1 MTARQTENGPKHYF
15 DESRQNLLGWLI
27 KVELWHN
34 AANYT
39 NIEPMICSS
48 FVVLLRIWSSLD
60 RGGYPGETLDEFVAA
75 KPAGCDNVECN
86 TLGSA
91 KMARLEG
98 QCGEHSGFSG
108 RASRRVV
115 HKNTDGQDGV
125 AKGDTLSRASLSS
138 MFSWSWAF
146 LFSPSTRTTEAFID
160 DLLHFSNFDTF
171 KA

>member
-98 QCGEHSGFSG
+98 QCGDLDEVVGCDKAGGLGAQSVEALRYRFHCLRSMVGADFW
-108 RASRRVV
+108 ASSKHRVCAPE
-115 HKNTDGQDGV
+115 GG
-125 AKGDTLSRASLSS
+125 
-138 MFSWSWAF
+138 
-146 LFSPSTRTTEAFID
+146 
-160 DLLHFSNFDTF
+160 
-171 KA
+171 